1 MTRAET
7 SAALRNNDMKII
19 PVITALL
26 VSAALYLLVF
36 ERDQL
41 LGFAR
46 SSSDASEAAMMDDT
60 ADATPAPVTDTN
72 DSAVGV
78 VATHSVARTIDSA
91 VVLRGRTEAARQVT
105 VAAETNGLVISDP
118 IRKGAFVNAGETV
131 CRLNPG
137 TREAQLAEARARLAE
152 AQGRVPEVEAGI
164 IEASARVREAEIN
177 LNAAQRL
184 SEDGFASETRLVSA
198 QAAMDAA
205 SAGVQRARSGIASA
219 QAGIEAAQAGV
230 AAANREID
238 KLDIKAPFSGLLE
251 TDTAE
256 LGSLMQM
263 GTPCA
268 TIIQLNEI
276 KLVGFVPEADVA
288 KVNVGAIAGA
298 RLTSGQEVRGR
309 VTFLSRSADELTRTF
324 RVEVTVANDDM
335 SISDGQTAEILVAS
349 DGSTAHLIAQSTLTL
364 DDDGILGVRAVGEG
378 NIATFMP
385 VTLLRDT
392 AEGVWVTDLPD
403 ALDIITVGQEFVVD
417 GVLVAPTFA
426 ESKG

>member
-1 MTRAET
+1 
-7 SAALRNNDMKII
+7 MKII
-19 PVITALL
+19 PVMTAIL
-26 VSAALYLLVF
+26 VSAALYLFVF
-36 ERDQL
+36 ERDRL
-41 LGFAR
+41 LGLAQPP
-46 SSSDASEAAMMDDT
+46 ATEATMDVT
-60 ADATPAPVTDTN
+60 AEDVAPEETPAEDV
-72 DSAVGV
+72 VGV
-78 VATHSVARTIDSA
+78 VAMRSVAQTIDSA

-105 VAAETNGLVISDP
+105 LSSETSGLVISEP
-118 IRKGAFVNAGETV
+118 LRKGAFVNEGDV
-131 CRLNPG
+131 MCQLDPG
-137 TREAQLAEARARLAE
+137 TREASLAEARARLAE
-152 AQGRVPEVEAGI
+152 AQGRVPEAEAGV
-164 IEASARVREAEIN
+164 IEARARVREAEIN

-198 QAAMDAA
+198 QAAMEAA
-205 SAGVQRARSGIASA
+205 TAGVQRAQSGVASA
-219 QAGIEAAQAGV
+219 QAGIESAQAAV
-230 AAANREID
+230 ASAQREIE

-256 LGSLMQM
+256 LGALMQP

-324 RVEVTVANDDM
+324 RVEVTVANEDLA
-335 SISDGQTAEILVAS
+335 ISDGQTAEIIVAS
-349 DGSTAHLIAQSTLTL
+349 DGSAAHLIAQSTLTL
-364 DDDGILGVRAVGEG
+364 DDDGVLGVRTVAEG

-392 AEGVWVTDLPD
+392 AEGVWVADLPETV
-403 ALDIITVGQEFVVD
+403 DIITVGQEFVID
-417 GVLVAPTFA
+417 GVRVAPTFE
-426 ESKG
+426 ESNG